1 MVGIRGNASNQLNN
15 PYGIALHPTSNTL
28 YISDFYNYRLMAY
41 PSGVTTGSLLL
52 GDQGPGTNNTQLHS
66 AVGLYFD
73 SFSNSLIIANLGAN
87 NVVRYTLGA
96 SSWTLVA
103 GGTNGSSGTGARELT
118 NPIDITLDPMGNV
131 YVVDRGNSRIQFFS
145 AGAVDG
151 TTIAGTTGV
160 NGNSTKTFN
169 VPWAV
174 RLDSQL
180 NMYVADTANHRIQKF
195 LRY

>member
-28 YISDFYNYRLMAY
+28 YISDFYNYRLMSY
-41 PSGVTTGSLLL
+41 PSGVRNGSLLL
-52 GDQGPGTNNTQLHS
+52 GGQGPGKNNTQLDT
-66 AVGLYFD
+66 AVGLCFD
-73 SFSNSLIIANLGAN
+73 SFSSSLVIANLGAN
-87 NVVRYTLGA
+87 NVVRYVLGA
-96 SSWTLVA
+96 SSWTLAA
-103 GGTNGSSGTGARELT
+103 GSINGSSGTSAGRL
-118 NPIDITLDPMGNV
+118 NSPIDITFDPMGNL

-151 TTIAGTTGV
+151 TTIAGMAGV
-160 NGNSTKTFN
+160 SDNNATTFN

-180 NMYVADTANHRIQKF
+180 NMYVADTGNHRIQKF
-195 LRY
+195 VRY